1 MRKVKTQRK
10 LFALVLLFLIVQST
24 SVFSQSRLSDTESRF
39 YSNVIPNTTT
49 NVTLTG
55 ANSTADS
62 NTLQAQI
69 DATSNAGGGI
79 ITITNTSGNAV
90 GQYYLLDV
98 ELKSNV
104 HLKIAADVEL
114 IARSFGKIFYIGE
127 NTYAENVAITNL
139 ETDNTDPATWTKI
152 NLAQGLD
159 YTKNW
164 SFLKIAN
171 ANNFKVSGFRI
182 EDNHSRISGITMGA
196 DVSESKSNIP
206 NNGIVKDIVMSISH
220 VGFGVAQVQASKTVL
235 FKNLDGTG
243 GTTLRLESGLGILN
257 NDTLLTLDDVVGRDI
272 ISRNGDG
279 AVVLSPHRLNQG
291 VVDLDRLY
299 SYSSTFAVSIA
310 SGFLDNTGSGSN
322 LGVFDAAS
330 YIGDI
335 YAVGGNFSQVK
346 SKNFKYYDCT
356 TRQAL
361 VDRCGKSLQKPALD
375 IEAYP
380 AQSIS
385 VIKDIANSSNGCTGG
400 SANGCYDVNFGGTI
414 TKGNADFV
422 FPTQNTVDNSDK
434 ITGSC
439 SLTIRANCAQ
449 PYPLASYTTS
459 ASGNSVTFDASSSSD
474 DGSIVEYQW
483 IFGDG
488 TFGDGQNITHTF
500 SQSGSYA
507 VTLAVRDNNDA
518 VTTTL
523 EIITISGV
531 SNIAVTGISVSPI
544 DLILDVNQTS
554 NLTAT
559 VSPANAT
566 DASVTWSSNNTAVAT
581 VDVNGVVTAVSA
593 GAATI
598 TATTTDGG
606 FTDTTSITVNEQ
618 IISVTGI
625 SVSPIDL
632 VLDVNQTS
640 SLTAT
645 VSPANAT
652 DASVTWSSN
661 NTAVATVDVNGVVTA
676 VSAGAATITATTT
689 DGGFTDTTSIT
700 VNEQIIT
707 VTGIN
712 VSPIDLILDV
722 NQTSSLTATVSPA
735 NATDASVLWTSN
747 NTAVATVD
755 VNGVVTA
762 VSAGAATI
770 TSTTNDGGFTDTTSV
785 TVNQPQAGGFT
796 TFIYDD
802 FEGGLGNWID
812 GGKDASLYTGGT
824 FAHQGANAIDL
835 QDNTKTSVISTNN
848 LALSGV
854 NEVKVEFWY
863 KAKNFG
869 NSNEDFWL
877 QISTNGG
884 SSYTTVKAW
893 AEGIDFQN
901 NHFNSASFTISGITL
916 NNQTRLRFR
925 CDASSNS
932 DDVYLDEIKVS
943 VSGAAARESL
953 ASTVVKTKVQEFS
966 PNKILVYPN
975 PLSNQLNINFDAS
988 NKYKFI
994 KLFDLTGKVILERN
1008 VTSNKMQLDLSSY
1021 RLSKGIYLLKLIAI
1035 ESTKT
1040 LKLIKQ

>member
-566 DASVTWSSNNTAVAT
+566 DASVTWSSNNTVVAT

-598 TATTTDGG
+598 TATTT
-606 FTDTTSITVNEQ
+606 
-618 IISVTGI
+618 
-625 SVSPIDL
+625 
-632 VLDVNQTS
+632 
-640 SLTAT
+640 
-645 VSPANAT
+645 
-652 DASVTWSSN
+652 
-661 NTAVATVDVNGVVTA
+661 
-676 VSAGAATITATTT
+676 
-689 DGGFTDTTSIT
+689 
-700 VNEQIIT
+700 
-707 VTGIN
+707 
-712 VSPIDLILDV
+712 
-722 NQTSSLTATVSPA
+722 
-735 NATDASVLWTSN
+735 
-747 NTAVATVD
+747 
-755 VNGVVTA
+755 
-762 VSAGAATI
+762 
-770 TSTTNDGGFTDTTSV
+770 DGGFTDTTSV

-953 ASTVVKTKVQEFS
+953 ASIVVKTKVQEFS

>member
-449 PYPLASYTTS
+449 PYPVASYTTS

-566 DASVTWSSNNTAVAT
+566 DASV
-581 VDVNGVVTAVSA
+581 
-593 GAATI
+593 
-598 TATTTDGG
+598 
-606 FTDTTSITVNEQ
+606 
-618 IISVTGI
+618 
-625 SVSPIDL
+625 
-632 VLDVNQTS
+632 
-640 SLTAT
+640 
-645 VSPANAT
+645 
-652 DASVTWSSN
+652 
-661 NTAVATVDVNGVVTA
+661 
-676 VSAGAATITATTT
+676 
-689 DGGFTDTTSIT
+689 
-700 VNEQIIT
+700 
-707 VTGIN
+707 
-712 VSPIDLILDV
+712 
-722 NQTSSLTATVSPA
+722 
-735 NATDASVLWTSN
+735 LWTSN

-755 VNGVVTA
+755 VSGVVTA
-762 VSAGAATI
+762 VSAGTAAI
-770 TSTTNDGGFTDTTSV
+770 TATTNDGGFTDTTSV

>member
-449 PYPLASYTTS
+449 PYPVASYTTS

-554 NLTAT
+554 N
-559 VSPANAT
+559 
-566 DASVTWSSNNTAVAT
+566 
-581 VDVNGVVTAVSA
+581 
-593 GAATI
+593 
-598 TATTTDGG
+598 
-606 FTDTTSITVNEQ
+606 
-618 IISVTGI
+618 
-625 SVSPIDL
+625 
-632 VLDVNQTS
+632 
-640 SLTAT
+640 LTAT